1 MVFLHGFCGN
11 NNYSEQ
17 SSVFDFTFKYI
28 FTLSLL
34 KNKGLWYKQMHY
46 TYNLN
51 L

>member
-1 MVFLHGFCGN
+1 MG
-11 NNYSEQ
+11 
-17 SSVFDFTFKYI
+17 SVEIITILNSHLLCLIFTFKYI